1 MGVWRVITIE
11 KSRPISDDL
20 KTQLDNTTQFM
31 VLSMLTNMP
40 QDKNT
45 LAEAIGITE
54 RKFRITVKELRDKG
68 LPICTDPDGGYYY
81 GSRKEGLIEARKLRH
96 RAYELL
102 KTAERMEGYDPDQ
115 MRWEDI

>member
-1 MGVWRVITIE
+1 MITNE

-20 KTQLDNTTQFM
+20 KTQLDNTTEFM

-40 QDKNT
+40 QDRKT
-45 LAEAIGITE
+45 LAMAIGIDD
-54 RKFRITVKELRDKG
+54 RKFRKAIKALRDKG
-68 LPICTDPDGGYYY
+68 LPICTDPDGGYYI

-115 MRWEDI
+115 VKWEDI

>member
-1 MGVWRVITIE
+1 MITNE
-11 KSRPISDDL
+11 KSRPITDDL

-54 RKFRITVKELRDKG
+54 REFRKNVQQLRNKG
-68 LPICTDPDGGYYY
+68 FPICTDPDGGYYI

-102 KTAERMEGYDPDQ
+102 RTAERMEGYDPDQ
-115 MRWEDI
+115 VKWEDI

>member
-1 MGVWRVITIE
+1 MRTIE
-11 KSRPISDDL
+11 KATHEGATL

-54 RKFRITVKELRDKG
+54 REFRKNVQQLRNKG
-68 LPICTDPDGGYYY
+68 FPICTDPDGGYYI

-102 KTAERMEGYDPDQ
+102 RTAERMEGYDPDQ
-115 MRWEDI
+115 VRWEDI

>member
-1 MGVWRVITIE
+1 MITNE
-11 KSRPISDDL
+11 KSRPKMDDL
-20 KTQLDNTTQFM
+20 KTQLDNTTEFM

-40 QDKNT
+40 QDRKT
-45 LAEAIGITE
+45 LAMAIGIDD
-54 RKFRITVKELRDKG
+54 RKLRKAVKALRDKG
-68 LPICTDPDGGYYY
+68 LPICTDPDGGYYI

-115 MRWEDI
+115 VRWEDI

>member
-1 MGVWRVITIE
+1 MITNE
-11 KSRPISDDL
+11 KSRPKADDL
-20 KTQLDNTTQFM
+20 KTQLDNTTEFM

-40 QDKNT
+40 QDRKT
-45 LAEAIGITE
+45 LAMAIGIDD
-54 RKFRITVKELRDKG
+54 RKLRKAIKALRDKG
-68 LPICTDPDGGYYY
+68 LPICTDPDGGYYI

-115 MRWEDI
+115 MRWEDM

>member
-1 MGVWRVITIE
+1 MITYE
-11 KSRPISDDL
+11 KSRPITDDL

-40 QDKNT
+40 QDKII

-54 RKFRITVKELRDKG
+54 RTFRDTVMDLRRKG
-68 LPICTDPDGGYYY
+68 IPICTDPDGGYYI

-115 MRWEDI
+115 MRWEDV

>member
-1 MGVWRVITIE
+1 MITNE
-11 KSRPISDDL
+11 KSRPLVDDL
-20 KTQLDNTTQFM
+20 KTHLDDTTQFM

-45 LAEAIGITE
+45 LAQAIGITE
-54 RKFRITVKELRDKG
+54 RGFRKAVQKLRNKG
-68 LPICTDPDGGYYY
+68 FPICTDPDGGYYI

-115 MRWEDI
+115 VRWEDI

>member
-1 MGVWRVITIE
+1 MITYE

-40 QDKNT
+40 QDRKT
-45 LAEAIGITE
+45 LAMAIGIDD
-54 RKFRITVKELRDKG
+54 RKFRKAIKALRDKG
-68 LPICTDPDGGYYY
+68 LPICTDPDGGYYI

-115 MRWEDI
+115 VKWEDI